1 MLTALLTTTLL
12 AAGAHPAS
20 AAIAD
25 VPKNLEMDVGAQK
38 VLDVQSIARVA
49 VGDPNVADV
58 KPIGNHQLLIVGKAE
73 GRTTL
78 LVWTN
83 AGKGAMY
90 KLDLRVSTQTN
101 EALEK
106 DLRETLPAEDFKVT
120 ELNGRRVVEG
130 HVLSVDDMEKL
141 KTLVSGESDVVLLV
155 DLDRSAQT
163 HVVNR
168 INAEFA
174 RQGLK
179 DARAELVGS
188 RIFLTGHV
196 EDESDSQKAQLI
208 AESIYGSS
216 VQRMP

>member
-1 MLTALLTTTLL
+1 MITALLTTTLL
-12 AAGAHPAS
+12 AAGAHPI
-20 AAIAD
+20 AAVAD
-25 VPKNLEMDVGAQK
+25 VPKNLELDVGAQK
-38 VLDVQSIARVA
+38 VLDVQAIARVA
-49 VGDPNVADV
+49 VGDPNIADV
-58 KPIGNHQLLIVGKAE
+58 KPLGSHQLLIVGKTE

-78 LVWTN
+78 LVWSS

-90 KLDLRVSTQTN
+90 KLDLRVSKETN

-106 DLRETLPAEDFKVT
+106 ALRDALPAEDFKVT

-130 HVLSVDDMEKL
+130 HVLSVEDMDKL
-141 KTLVSGESDVVLLV
+141 KKLVDGEPNVVLLV
-155 DLDRSAQT
+155 DLDRTAQS
-163 HVVNR
+163 HVINR

-179 DARAELVGS
+179 NAKAELVGS

-196 EDESDSQKAQLI
+196 EDEGDAQKAQLI
-208 AESIYGSS
+208 AESIYGAS